1 MTDGVSE
8 TSTRIAKLEQ
18 EIAELRRKLTRV
30 FTVLDIST
38 AKEPFLRLM
47 ISLDATEA
55 QKSEV
60 YDLMGDVDARLSQ
73 GEAAMGHLEFCDR
86 VHKIFPGHEPQHIAE
101 AIVTRLALGWRVG
114 SGLSAPPPERHEPAR
129 PPRRARLL
137 NPSGPLAQW

>member
-1 MTDGVSE
+1 MADDVHE

-18 EIAELRRKLTRV
+18 EIAELTRKLTRV

-55 QKSEV
+55 QESDV

-73 GEAAMGHLEFCDR
+73 GETAMDHREFRDR
-86 VHKIFPGHEPQHIAE
+86 VHKIFPDHEPQHIAE
-101 AIVTRLALGWRVG
+101 AIVTRLA
-114 SGLSAPPPERHEPAR
+114 PERGWNQVYQHLR
-129 PPRRARLL
+129 Q
-137 NPSGPLAQW
+137 SGMNLRDLREERGF

>member
-1 MTDGVSE
+1 MTDGVHE

-55 QKSEV
+55 QESDV
-60 YDLMGDVDARLSQ
+60 YDLMGKVDAQLS
-73 GEAAMGHLEFCDR
+73 
-86 VHKIFPGHEPQHIAE
+86 
-101 AIVTRLALGWRVG
+101 
-114 SGLSAPPPERHEPAR
+114 
-129 PPRRARLL
+129 
-137 NPSGPLAQW
+137 